1 MYSSDVSFQKRTR
14 RTLRVR
20 APSGLPRHRWGLA
33 PFCFWAQTSF
43 PSYCPLYLLMV
54 SSQTF
59 CDQGDSGG
67 ASKFRSIEENVPPHR
82 RVSGTNL
89 RLPILVSELANFR
102 LAAETAQQKILLP
115 PFVQMGSQVPF
126 FCLHARTWAVPSE
139 SCWCP
144 YILCGWSICI
154 APRYRL
160 LVRYS
165 QSLDRNG
172 IEEPVKRQL
181 RP

>member
-1 MYSSDVSFQKRTR
+1 MYSSDVSFQERTR

-33 PFCFWAQTSF
+33 PFCFWAQTPF
-43 PSYCPLYLLMV
+43 PSYCPLYLLIV

-115 PFVQMGSQVPF
+115 PFVQMRESTPF
-126 FCLHARTWAVPSE
+126 SACMLLLEQFRARAARASCFSTVGTSALLPVTGCLFAVVNH
-139 SCWCP
+139 
-144 YILCGWSICI
+144 SIEMEKQN
-154 APRYRL
+154 L
-160 LVRYS
+160 
-165 QSLDRNG
+165 
-172 IEEPVKRQL
+172 
-181 RP
+181 

>member
-89 RLPILVSELANFR
+89 RLPIGKPPAR
-102 LAAETAQQKILLP
+102 GRDGPAENSASTLRPDGESSPFLLP
-115 PFVQMGSQVPF
+115 ACSYLGGSE
-126 FCLHARTWAVPSE
+126 RE
-139 SCWCP
+139 
-144 YILCGWSICI
+144 
-154 APRYRL
+154 L
-160 LVRYS
+160 LVPLYS
-165 QSLDRNG
+165 LWLVHLHCSPLQVACPL
-172 IEEPVKRQL
+172 
-181 RP
+181 